1 MIKQT
6 KHFLIAVF
14 ALSVNAS
21 AQQLPQYTQYL
32 NNAFVLNPS
41 MAGMAGVPELKAVMR
56 SQWTG
61 LKAANDNMKISTF
74 SFNTPLKAGKVGVG
88 GYIFT
93 DKFGPV
99 SKTGINGTY
108 SYRVNI
114 NSTSTLSFG
123 LSGAMY
129 LYKLNTD
136 SLTFDNVPGSTD
148 NVLTTGN
155 FKAFTPNIGFGTYF
169 NSEKFWFGFSI
180 PELIPAKI
188 SPSQDFFIMQVKQHY
203 FFTLGTSIKL
213 SDNVAMK
220 PSLLLKSVSG
230 APSQMDAN
238 IMFEFNKNIRVGGSY
253 RTNDAIAMLFGLKIN
268 SMWEIAYSYDVINSG
283 LKSYAKSTHEIM
295 ICYNMV
301 KKEKKVEEPP
311 KDGGETPVPPPPPPP
326 VDEIPK

>member
-6 KHFLIAVF
+6 KTFFILASF
-14 ALSVNAS
+14 ALSVNVG
-21 AQQLPQYTQYL
+21 AQQLPQYSQYL

-41 MAGMAGVPELKAVMR
+41 MAGTAGVPEFKAVMR

-61 LKAANDNMKISTF
+61 MKAANDNMKISTF
-74 SFNTPLKAGKVGVG
+74 SFNTLTKGGKVGLG
-88 GYIFT
+88 GYIFS
-93 DKFGPV
+93 DRFGPV

-108 SYRVNI
+108 SYHLQI
-114 NSTSTLSFG
+114 NSTSKLSFG

-129 LYKLNTD
+129 LYNLNTD
-136 SLTFDNVPGSTD
+136 SLRFDNVPGSTD

-155 FKAFTPNIGFGTYF
+155 FKAFSPNLGFGTYF

-180 PELIPAKI
+180 PELIPAKV
-188 SPSQDFFIMQVKQHY
+188 SPSQDFFIMQVRQHY
-203 FFTLGTSIKL
+203 FFTLGTALKL
-213 SDNVAMK
+213 SDNVVMK
-220 PSLLLKSVSG
+220 PSFLLKSVAG

-253 RTNDAIAMLFGLKIN
+253 RTNDAIVLLLGLKIN
-268 SMWEIAYSYDVINSG
+268 NMWELGYSYDIINSG

-295 ICYNMV
+295 ICYNLV

-311 KDGGETPVPPPPPPP
+311 KDGSETTPPPPPPP
-326 VDEIPK
+326 VEDGPK